1 MGRLDCDPGD
11 LRYCPTK
18 IGDCSACELAREAYG
33 PEPEPEQNEE
43 DDPDGTAA

>member
-11 LRYCPTK
+11 YCPTH

-33 PEPEPEQNEE
+33 PEPEAPDNDNGE
-43 DDPDGTAA
+43 DGDD